1 MSRAPE
7 SRANPSHAGPLTPP
21 GNHPRHC
28 SSNLHCVA
36 IPTLC
41 GYCAGRPMSFL
52 DTMPPT
58 PVHPSRRPL
67 ERGQRHPRKGYDH
80 LLHAHRGRRHDVR
93 PAGTSSLSPPALCGH
108 PRHCAAI
115 PGTAA
120 SSPALWESR
129 STGRHHAHRCAAPG
143 LPSAQPSNQCTD
155 DDQYRSPAL
164 LPSKP
169 PLDGHKARHDTR
181 QRQDLPGQLSIPR
194 HGAPFRHM

>member
-7 SRANPSHAGPLTPP
+7 SRANPHHAGPLTPP
-21 GNHPRHC
+21 GNYPRRC
-28 SSNLHCVA
+28 SANQHCVA
-36 IPTLC
+36 IPALC
-41 GYCAGRPMSFL
+41 GYCAGRPVSFL
-52 DTMPPT
+52 VTSGP
-58 PVHPSRRPL
+58 
-67 ERGQRHPRKGYDH
+67 
-80 LLHAHRGRRHDVR
+80 VR
-93 PAGTSSLSPPALCGH
+93 PSPPLCH
-108 PRHCAAI
+108 L

-143 LPSAQPSNQCTD
+143 LPSAQPSNQRTD
-155 DDQYRSPAL
+155 DDKSRAPAL

-194 HGAPFRHM
+194 HGALFRHM